1 MNMKKTVS
9 FIMKIVATAM
19 AAAAVVCAIVAFWDQ
34 IMDLFDT
41 VIDKI
46 EEKRSEKCYD
56 PDEFD
61 DFADYDDS
69 IM

>member
-1 MNMKKTVS
+1 MKLAR
-9 FIMKIVATAM
+9 FILKIVATAM
-19 AAAAVVCAIVAFWDQ
+19 AVAAVVCAIFAFWDQ

-41 VIDKI
+41 IIDKV
-46 EEKRSEKCYD
+46 EEKRANRCFE
-56 PDEFD
+56 PEEFD

>member
-1 MNMKKTVS
+1 MKKTAG
-9 FIMKIVATAM
+9 FILKIVATVM
-19 AAAAVVCAIVAFWDQ
+19 AAAAVVCAVVAFWDQ

-41 VIDKI
+41 VVDKI
-46 EEKRSEKCYD
+46 EEKRAEKCYA
-56 PDEFD
+56 PEEYD

>member
-1 MNMKKTVS
+1 MKIARFVL
-9 FIMKIVATAM
+9 KIVAIVMTC
-19 AAAAVVCAIVAFWDQ
+19 AAVVCAIVAFWDQ

-41 VIDKI
+41 IVDKM
-46 EEKRSEKCYD
+46 EERRAERCFE
-56 PDEFD
+56 PEEFD

>member
-1 MNMKKTVS
+1 MKKTVT
-9 FIMKIVATAM
+9 FIMKVVAAVM
-19 AAAAVVCAIVAFWDQ
+19 AIAAVVCAIVAFWDQ
-34 IMDLFDT
+34 IMDLFDNI
-41 VIDKI
+41 IDKI
-46 EEKRSEKCYD
+46 EENRADKCYD

>member
-1 MNMKKTVS
+1 MKAAR
-9 FIMKIVATAM
+9 FILKIVAIAM
-19 AAAAVVCAIVAFWDQ
+19 TVAAVACAIIAFWDQ

-41 VIDKI
+41 IVDKV
-46 EEKRSEKCYD
+46 EERRADRCFE
-56 PDEFD
+56 PAEFD

>member
-1 MNMKKTVS
+1 MKKTVGV
-9 FIMKIVATAM
+9 ILKIVATAL
-19 AAAAVVCAIVAFWDQ
+19 AVAAVVGAIVAFWDQ

-41 VIDKI
+41 IIDKL
-46 EEKRSEKCYD
+46 EEKRADRCFE
-56 PDEFD
+56 PEEFD